1 MFSGTI
7 SVLALLFSI
16 ASFAYVNYDR
26 RVKLLL
32 SARKGDWCVLDR
44 DTNGRETIFQG
55 IIEVYN
61 HSSRPNA
68 ICGYRFW
75 IDNNG
80 IHEDLESEMAS
91 ISERNDGL
99 APDGQ
104 ETSNLFNVTPLPIPA
119 YTGVEARIYA
129 IVKRVH
135 TLPGNHLPITV
146 EIEDIHGKR
155 YAAQVNASRTE
166 RLISGRST
174 R

>member
-1 MFSGTI
+1 MFSGTM

-32 SARKGDWCVLDR
+32 RPRNGDWCVLDR
-44 DTNGRETIFQG
+44 ATNGRETIFRG

-68 ICGYRFW
+68 VCGYRFW
-75 IDNNG
+75 ISNNG
-80 IHEDLESEMAS
+80 VHEYLESEMVS
-91 ISERNDGL
+91 ICEESVAP
-99 APDGQ
+99 APDEQ
-104 ETSNLFNVTPLPIPA
+104 ETNELFNVTPLPIPA

-129 IVKRVH
+129 IVRGVH
-135 TLPGNHLPITV
+135 MLPGNHLPITV

-155 YAAQVNASRTE
+155 YVAEVKASRTE
-166 RLISGRST
+166 RLITGR
-174 R
+174 

>member
-1 MFSGTI
+1 MHMFSGTM
-7 SVLALLFSI
+7 SVVALLFSI

-32 SARKGDWCVLDR
+32 RPRKGEWCVLDR
-44 DTNGRETIFQG
+44 ATNGRETIFQG

-68 ICGYRFW
+68 IRSYRYW

-80 IHEDLESEMAS
+80 VHEDLESEMVS
-91 ISERNDGL
+91 IGECSDPRIPVEK
-99 APDGQ
+99 
-104 ETSNLFNVTPLPIPA
+104 EYKELFNVTPLPIPA

-129 IVKRVH
+129 IVRGVH

-146 EIEDIHGKR
+146 EIEDIHGNCYTAVVK
-155 YAAQVNASRTE
+155 ASRTE
-166 RLISGRST
+166 RLISGR
-174 R
+174 